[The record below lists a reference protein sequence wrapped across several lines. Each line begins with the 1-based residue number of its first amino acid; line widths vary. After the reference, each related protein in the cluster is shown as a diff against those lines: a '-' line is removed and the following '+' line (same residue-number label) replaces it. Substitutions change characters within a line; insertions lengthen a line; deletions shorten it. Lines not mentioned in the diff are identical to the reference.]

1 MDVVRKRI
9 ADSLDRRSF
18 IGGSDARIIMGD
30 DEAALL
36 RLWREKRGEIE
47 PEDLSGDLLVQL
59 GSVTEPL
66 NRHWY
71 EKNTEQV
78 GPDVGIPSHA
88 HRVRLPGLR
97 RRTPLPPPFSSINW
111 IPPFSNAARIFC
123 TVASRPPS
131 SPSTDSK
138 RAIVGSETPDA
149 DARSD
154 WDQPNSARPAFIC
167 LTETTAP

>member
-1 MDVVRKRI
+1 MKQHFDHGREVRFAKIIAAGSHASAWATFEGSRLVRPFSSMNSAPVV
-9 ADSLDRRSF
+9 S
-18 IGGSDARIIMGD
+18 GGS
-30 DEAALL
+30 
-36 RLWREKRGEIE
+36 KRGSI
-47 PEDLSGDLLVQL
+47 SRQRRIGFVSQ
-59 GSVTEPL
+59 
-66 NRHWY
+66 
-71 EKNTEQV
+71 KN
-78 GPDVGIPSHA
+78 GAASP
-88 HRVRLPGLR
+88 HRLCFGGLR
-97 RRTPLPPPFSSINW
+97 SRTPGPPPFSSMNW

-167 LTETTAP
+167 LTETTAPQPF